1 MYMCHD
7 SYMRCEQLVLEADVE
22 DFDALLS
29 EFAHSTQKEQLS
41 TVRASSLGGGG
52 RRECTRGVSSNI
64 VATALSKK
72 VCLQTATY
80 RQTLQHTATH
90 CTMLHHTEA

>member
-7 SYMRCEQLVLEADVE
+7 SCMRFEQLVSEADVE

-41 TVRASSLGGGG
+41 TVRAWSLGGGG
-52 RRECTRGVSSNI
+52 GGECTRGVSNNI
-64 VATALSKK
+64 VPTALSKK
-72 VCLQTATY
+72 VCSQTATY

-90 CTMLHHTEA
+90 CTTLHHTEA